1 MIKDKRILLTKRTPN
16 KESFPN
22 HWTFPAGRVEPSDD
36 SLESTAIR
44 EVKEEV
50 NLDFVPEK
58 KLNFYE
64 SRWDDTRSVSH
75 VFIGSFSGELRHL
88 ESEVSETGWF
98 TYDETKE
105 LDIAFAYMDTID
117 DLRGMDLL

>member
-1 MIKDKRILLTKRTPN
+1 
-16 KESFPN
+16 
-22 HWTFPAGRVEPSDD
+22 VEPSDD